1 MHMKIIIVKHA
12 EERMQIYDVPEDLI
26 LSAVQNPDNIVEGY
40 RGRKIYQK
48 KLNGYILR
56 VIVEESKEIKT
67 VITVYKA
74 RRRRYGI

>member
-1 MHMKIIIVKHA
+1 MKIIIVKHA
-12 EERMQIYDVPEDLI
+12 EERMQEYDVPEDLVI
-26 LSAVQNPDNIVEGY
+26 NAVQNPDNIIEGY

-67 VITVYKA
+67 IITVYKA
-74 RRRRYGI
+74 RRGRYGI